1 MSSTQSDETRGI
13 MGPPR
18 RVPVEGTADLPPS
31 GPGPLISG
39 ELDGLPSSA
48 RVRIRHG
55 SNSHGIIPRV
65 PPAEARS
72 EESCITTDL
81 GAASPAPKGPTLLGN
96 LRQTNAPYP

>member
-1 MSSTQSDETRGI
+1 MSSTQSDEVRGI

-48 RVRIRHG
+48 RVTIR
-55 SNSHGIIPRV
+55 
-65 PPAEARS
+65 
-72 EESCITTDL
+72 
-81 GAASPAPKGPTLLGN
+81 
-96 LRQTNAPYP
+96 Q